1 MKRTI
6 KTLVAAGVVGSTAVL
21 AGAYF
26 GVVNV
31 GADDPH
37 FPAVHAFLTMARD
50 RSIEVRSRDIE
61 VPNLDDQALI
71 RAGAGNYNSMCIG
84 CHLAPGVAE
93 TELSQSLYPAPP
105 NLAKIGVDGNPS
117 AAFWVIKHGIKA
129 TGMPAWG
136 KSMGDEYI
144 WGMVA
149 FIDQL
154 PTMDAKQYQALVASS
169 GGHQHGG
176 GETQMHNHE
185 GQHGDN
191 KPGHHDNS
199 GGGDDHHGSGDAG
212 EPGHHDAAAT
222 DSEGGSA
229 PKAGHHSDM
238 SGDDHH
244 AGDEASSNGGDHH
257 AEQAPNA
264 SPKTHTHADGKET
277 CMKAKYLALLAAL
290 SVTSAV
296 QAADALT
303 IDVHRD
309 ANCGCCKKWISH
321 LEANGFK
328 VVDHVE
334 SNMSAVKQSL
344 GVAPRLA
351 SCHTAVID
359 GKFVEGHVPAAQVIE
374 LTKRDDLVGIAVPGM
389 PAGSPG
395 MEVDGVQHAYQ
406 VIGLTKTGSDQV
418 VAEYPAQ

>member
-1 MKRTI
+1 MAKRT
-6 KTLVAAGVVGSTAVL
+6 
-21 AGAYF
+21 Y
-26 GVVNV
+26 
-31 GADDPH
+31 
-37 FPAVHAFLTMARD
+37 
-50 RSIEVRSRDIE
+50 
-61 VPNLDDQALI
+61 
-71 RAGAGNYNSMCIG
+71 
-84 CHLAPGVAE
+84 
-93 TELSQSLYPAPP
+93 
-105 NLAKIGVDGNPS
+105 
-117 AAFWVIKHGIKA
+117 
-129 TGMPAWG
+129 
-136 KSMGDEYI
+136 
-144 WGMVA
+144 
-149 FIDQL
+149 
-154 PTMDAKQYQALVASS
+154 
-169 GGHQHGG
+169 
-176 GETQMHNHE
+176 
-185 GQHGDN
+185 
-191 KPGHHDNS
+191 
-199 GGGDDHHGSGDAG
+199 
-212 EPGHHDAAAT
+212 
-222 DSEGGSA
+222 
-229 PKAGHHSDM
+229 
-238 SGDDHH
+238 
-244 AGDEASSNGGDHH
+244 
-257 AEQAPNA
+257 
-264 SPKTHTHADGKET
+264 
-277 CMKAKYLALLAAL
+277 MKAKYLALLAAL

-406 VIGLTKTGSDQV
+406 VIGLTKAGSDQV